1 MLRLSLRSP
10 AVLLALVL
18 ASAAAGCGGGG
29 GGGGSASPPPTA
41 VSPPSPPPPPPPSGD
56 VPVWTQGVFQPAST
70 FINRCEA
77 PRSGVDIE
85 GTPFPDRPGSTLLE
99 KFWLRSWTEETYLW
113 NREVQ
118 DRNPAEPLSRTA
130 YFALLRT
137 FARTPSG
144 KDKDDFHFSE
154 PTEQFLRARNS
165 APTATYGARLRLISS
180 TRPRDVR
187 VLYTEPNSPASAVVN
202 GRVQLPRGAR
212 IITANGIDVINGATT
227 SAELDAL
234 NRALFPPTAGVT
246 NTFTIRE
253 PGAAADRTITIT
265 STSLAEKPV
274 NRTRLIETPTGRVGY
289 ILFNTFS
296 PFASERDIVDAMEAM
311 RVAGVTDLI
320 LDLRYNGGGLLTVAS
335 QTAFM
340 VAGPARTSGRV
351 FERLRFNDAAGNRNP
366 VTGQPNTP
374 APFRS
379 TGAGFTVTNG
389 TPLPSLNLGRVY
401 VLTTDRTCSASEAV
415 INGLRGIN
423 VEVVLIGTT
432 TCGKPFGFFPTD
444 NCGETYYTIQFQ
456 GVNDQGFGDY
466 ADGFIAAN
474 SSAAFGV
481 RAPGCAVG
489 DDLTRD
495 LGDPQEAMLSAA
507 LGFRATGAC
516 PTPPARVAAEGVQAV
531 RDGEEE
537 FALRPPREPVFASNR
552 DMTPARET
560 RP

>member
-29 GGGGSASPPPTA
+29 GGGGSASTPPTA
-41 VSPPSPPPPPPPSGD
+41 VSPPPPPPPPPSGD

-77 PRSGVDIE
+77 PRTGVDIE
-85 GTPFPDRPGSTLLE
+85 GTPFPDRQGSTLLE
-99 KFWLRSWTEETYLW
+99 KFWLRSWTQETYLW
-113 NREVQ
+113 NTEVQ

-180 TRPRDVR
+180 TRPRDIR

-265 STSLAEKPV
+265 STSLSEKPV

-351 FERLRFNDAAGNRNP
+351 FERLRFNEAAGNRNP
-366 VTGQPNTP
+366 ITGQPNTP
-374 APFRS
+374 TPFRS
-379 TGAGFTVTNG
+379 TGAGFTVTTG
-389 TPLPSLNLGRVY
+389 TPLPNLNLGRVY
-401 VLTTDRTCSASEAV
+401 VLTTERTCSASEAV

-432 TCGKPFGFFPTD
+432 TCGKPYGFFPTD
-444 NCGETYYTIQFQ
+444 NCGETYFTIQFQ
-456 GVNDQGFGDY
+456 GVNEQGFGDY

-481 RAPGCAVG
+481 RAPGCAVA

-516 PTPPARVAAEGVQAV
+516 PTPPARVAAESVQAV
-531 RDGEEE
+531 RDGEEA